1 MIELID
7 AALRDRGLVVL
18 GTLDAFEAAESV
30 RRVKVDLLVLS
41 RSHRELAENLRAL
54 QTGLPAVVLDG
65 EPMWLDEIVDAV
77 VAALPPRCERS

>member
-1 MIELID
+1 MPCVADSPTTKPFIQLCFGGFPPQI
-7 AALRDRGLVVL
+7 L
-18 GTLDAFEAAESV
+18 TQTFM
-30 RRVKVDLLVLS
+30 KILVLS